1 MATTTKLGVSLKLTY
16 DLGMED
22 DKKITKSK
30 TINNIRINATDVE
43 ILAFSDA
50 MQALQEFG
58 ADLVKVENTGI
69 TA

>member
-30 TINNIRINATDVE
+30 TINNIRVNATEVE
-43 ILAFSDA
+43 ILAFSEA
-50 MQALQEFG
+50 MQALQEFA
-58 ADLVKVENTGI
+58 ADLIKIENTGI